1 MSALADP
8 LLRVRGLSKTYHAH
22 GTAIRAV
29 HEVNFE
35 LERGRTLAL
44 VGESG
49 CGKSTTGRLV
59 LRLIEPSSGEV
70 YLAGTDLS
78 AAKAKSV
85 RDLRRQAQIVF
96 QDPMGSLNPRM
107 TVGAAIAEP
116 LLVHGVKTKER
127 RERVAELLREVELGP
142 EYASRYPHELSG
154 GQRQRVAIARAL
166 ALRPRLIVADE
177 PVSALDASIQSQVLA
192 LLLRLQEQHG
202 ISYLFISHDLS
213 VVRYIAH
220 EVAVMYLGEIVERG
234 PTDEIFSNPK
244 HPYTQALLRAI
255 PLPIPNAEPVRGLE
269 GSVPSAID
277 PPRGCPFITRCP
289 YAMEKCTQPPP
300 HFAVGLDHSAR
311 CWLNETSATGVMES
325 R

>member
-1 MSALADP
+1 VSTAAP
-8 LLRVRGLSKTYHAH
+8 LLSVRSLSKTFHTH
-22 GTAIRAV
+22 GSSIRAV
-29 HEVNFE
+29 NGVSFQ

-59 LRLIEPSSGEV
+59 LRLIEPGGGKVEIEGSDVTTARS
-70 YLAGTDLS
+70 
-78 AAKAKSV
+78 KAL
-85 RDLRRQAQIVF
+85 RTLRRQAQIVF

-116 LLVHGVKTKER
+116 LLVHGARSKDR

-142 EYASRYPHELSG
+142 EYSQRYPHELSG

-166 ALRPRLIVADE
+166 ALRPQLIVADE

-192 LLLRLQEQHG
+192 LLLRLQQEHG

-234 PTDEIFSNPK
+234 PTDEIFANPK

-255 PLPIPNAEPVRGLE
+255 PLPIPDAEPVRGLE

-277 PPRGCPFITRCP
+277 PPKGCPFITRCP
-289 YAMEKCTQPPP
+289 YAMEKCAQPPP
-300 HFAVGLDHSAR
+300 PFAVGPEHSAR
-311 CWLNETSATGVMES
+311 CWLNETAASGVMEN

>member
-1 MSALADP
+1 MSVATKP
-8 LLRVRGLSKTYHAH
+8 LLRVGGLSKTFHAH
-22 GTAIRAV
+22 GAFIRAV
-29 HEVNFE
+29 HNVSFE

-59 LRLIEPSSGEV
+59 LRLIEPSAGRVE
-70 YLAGTDLS
+70 LAGADI
-78 AAKAKSV
+78 AGARGKALTV
-85 RDLRRQAQIVF
+85 LRRSAQIVF

-107 TVGAAIAEP
+107 TIGAAIAEP
-116 LLVHGVKTKER
+116 LLVHGVPARER
-127 RERVAELLREVELGP
+127 KARVAELLREVELGP

-166 ALRPRLIVADE
+166 ALRPQVIVADE

-192 LLLRLQEQHG
+192 LLLRLQREHG

-213 VVRYIAH
+213 VVRYLAH

-234 PTDEIFSNPK
+234 PTEELFGNPR

-255 PLPIPNAEPVRGLE
+255 PLPLPDAPQVAGLE
-269 GSVPSAID
+269 GSVPSAMD
-277 PPRGCPFITRCP
+277 SPAGCPFITRCP
-289 YAMEKCTQPPP
+289 YAMEKCEQPPP
-300 HFAVGLDHSAR
+300 PFAVGPQHSAR
-311 CWLNETSATGVMES
+311 CWLNETLASGVMEV